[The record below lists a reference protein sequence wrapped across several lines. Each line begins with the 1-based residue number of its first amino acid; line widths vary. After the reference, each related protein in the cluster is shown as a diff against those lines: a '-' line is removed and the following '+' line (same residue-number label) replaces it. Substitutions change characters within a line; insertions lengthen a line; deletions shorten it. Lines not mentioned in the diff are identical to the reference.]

1 MKKTIIITF
10 LAILVLLGAIYLS
23 FGFRWSTQI
32 QQGSSL
38 IGETV
43 KLSNGGSLYT
53 NNKYEFEVTL
63 PPDYNPRELT
73 TEAGDTIVFEN
84 KAGDGVQILISPFDT
99 IKVLT
104 SDMIKKSIP
113 DLKMDNIQTVDIG
126 VEHKGVA
133 FISDN
138 PDFGGASRD
147 VWFVYK
153 GFLYQI
159 STYARLDSLLQSI
172 FSTWQFGKL

>member
-1 MKKTIIITF
+1 MKKTIILTI
-10 LAILVLLGAIYLS
+10 LAIIVLVGAIYLS

-32 QQGSSL
+32 EQGNNL

-43 KLSNGGSLYT
+43 KLSNGGALYT
-53 NNKYEFEVTL
+53 NNKYEFNATL

-73 TEAGDTIVFEN
+73 TDTGDTIVFEN
-84 KAGDGVQILISPFDT
+84 KAGDGIQILISPFDN

-104 SDMIKKSIP
+104 ADMIKKSIP
-113 DLKMDNIQTVDIG
+113 DLKMENIQTVDIG
-126 VEHKGVA
+126 AEHKGVA

-138 PDFGGASRD
+138 SDFGGASRD

-172 FSTWQFGKL
+172 FGTWSFF